1 MNTSEVVPGRRLVGR
16 IAVTLMAWLAAYVIV
31 TVLLLVAGPWLE
43 SLPVAVRALLISGV
57 LVTAMTNL
65 VMPVL
70 SRATSRV
77 ANRSGRRS

>member
-1 MNTSEVVPGRRLVGR
+1 MNTSEVVPDRRVGSR
-16 IAVTLMAWLAAYVIV
+16 IAVTLMAWLAAYLIV
-31 TVLLLVAGPWLE
+31 TALLLVAGPWLE

-70 SRATSRV
+70 GRASSRV